1 MAQGLTSV
9 FEVGANELSR
19 DECIAML
26 ADGTGL
32 SEEAVAEVRKEAVQA
47 MAGQNQ
53 RHVQEHR
60 T

>member
-26 ADGTGL
+26 ANGPGL
-32 SEEAVAEVRKEAVQA
+32 SEEATAKA
-47 MAGQNQ
+47 
-53 RHVQEHR
+53 R
-60 T
+60 TESLIYS